1 MLALA
6 AMRWQAGPMIET
18 LMKDPMTWLA
28 GLPVVDLVI
37 VLVVIMAGWLAG
49 RSLGEWIAA
58 RFAKTEWVPAGFA
71 GRTATTV
78 QAAVLCLA
86 LVVLLS
92 APGFSTEPRLL
103 AGIVLGIALAT
114 LVRNILRGLGLLEPA
129 APGLGILAGVLAV
142 VAALGGLRPLMMA
155 LDNAALTIGKR
166 QISLLDVLVTAFA
179 GLVLF
184 ALAWLLNRALGHWVG
199 QLRGLDSSQRLL
211 GQKLV
216 GLGIAA
222 IAFLIGIDLIGLDLT
237 SLAVFSGALGLAV
250 GFGLQKTLG
259 NMIAGLLLLMDRSVK
274 PGDVI
279 VVGDQ
284 FGQVNRIGVRAVSVL
299 TRDGKEHLIPNEL
312 LMTQAVENWSH
323 SDRKVRVHIPVG
335 VSYACDLAKAQALML
350 EAARATPRVLVDPA
364 PGIWLRGFGDSSVDH
379 DIMVWIDDPEEG
391 VGNIRSAILNRV
403 WVLFKENGIEIP
415 FPQRD
420 VWIKNADQAGKSTL
434 PSA

>member
-1 MLALA
+1 MMDVLLQDPA
-6 AMRWQAGPMIET
+6 A
-18 LMKDPMTWLA
+18 WLA
-28 GLPVVDLVI
+28 GLPIVDLVI
-37 VLVVIMAGWLAG
+37 VLVVIVIGWLVG
-49 RSLGEWIAA
+49 RMVGDWTAA
-58 RFAKTEWVPAGFA
+58 RFAAAAWVPPGFS
-71 GRTATTV
+71 GRTAKTIR
-78 QAAVLCLA
+78 AAILGLA
-86 LVVLLS
+86 LIVLLS
-92 APGFSTEPRLL
+92 APGFGSEPRLL
-103 AGIVLGIALAT
+103 AGLVLGFAVAA
-114 LVRNILRGLGLLEPA
+114 LVRHILLGLGLLEPA
-129 APGLGILAGVLAV
+129 APGLGIVAGLLAV
-142 VAALGGLRPLMMA
+142 MASLGGLRRLILA

-166 QISLLDVLVTAFA
+166 NISLLDVVVTAFA
-179 GLVLF
+179 GVLLF

-199 QLRGLDSSQRLL
+199 QLHGLDGSQRLL

-216 GLGIAA
+216 GLAIAA
-222 IAFLIGIDLIGLDLT
+222 VAFLIGIDLIGLDLT

-350 EAARATPRVLVDPA
+350 EAARTIPRVLADPA

-391 VGNIRSAILNRV
+391 VGNVRSAVLNRV

-420 VWIKNADQAGKSTL
+420 VWIRTADQAGNSTP

>member
-1 MLALA
+1 M
-6 AMRWQAGPMIET
+6 
-18 LMKDPMTWLA
+18 LMKDPMGWLA

-37 VLVVIMAGWLAG
+37 VLVVITAGWLAG
-49 RSLGEWIAA
+49 RWLGDWTAA
-58 RFAKTEWVPAGFA
+58 RFAKTEWVPPGFS
-71 GRTATTV
+71 GRTAKTV

-103 AGIVLGIALAT
+103 AGIVLGFALT
-114 LVRNILRGLGLLEPA
+114 GLVRNMLRGLGLLEPA

-179 GLVLF
+179 GMVLF

-199 QLRGLDSSQRLL
+199 QLRGLDGSQRLL

-350 EAARATPRVLVDPA
+350 DAARAIPRVLADPA

-379 DIMVWIDDPEEG
+379 DIMVWINDPEEG

-420 VWIKNADQAGKSTL
+420 VWIKNADQAGKSTP